1 MEDMQSINVPPA
13 EESNLFL
20 TTFGHSVTG
29 PGHRYGP
36 AVRSYYLIHFIL
48 AGKGTF
54 QANQHTYHLHAGQGF
69 LIEPDYQTTYESDAD
84 EPWTYIWVAFNGS
97 RAPEIIASLGLSQ
110 EGPIYTCT
118 KEQGAKLAAYVQDM
132 LAHNSF
138 TLSGRYYR
146 LGLLLQFLSVL
157 AEAQRD
163 LLPPADNNAYITHM
177 TNFIRTHLE
186 EPFTVQELADYM
198 NLNRSYVTTL
208 FKRYLH
214 CSPHEYIQNC
224 RLTKAQHLLETTT
237 FSVESIA
244 CSCGYAKSDSFQR
257 AFLRKVGMTPTVYRR
272 QQQSSYLQATEP
284 PAPAEATVKQH
295 TKNS

>member
-13 EESNLFL
+13 GESDLFL

-36 AVRSYYLIHFIL
+36 AVRSYHLIHFIL
-48 AGKGTF
+48 TGRGTF
-54 QANQHTYHLHAGQGF
+54 QTNQHTYHLHAGQGF
-69 LIEPDYQTTYESDAD
+69 LID
-84 EPWTYIWVAFNGS
+84 PWTYIWVAFNGS
-97 RAPEIIASLGLSQ
+97 RAPEIIASLRLSQ
-110 EGPIYTCT
+110 AEPIYTCT
-118 KEQGAKLAAYVQDM
+118 KEQSAKLAAYVQDM
-132 LAHNSF
+132 LTHNSF

-146 LGLLLQFLSVL
+146 LGLLMQFLSVL

-163 LLPPADNNAYITHM
+163 MLPPADNNAYISHM

-224 RLTKAQHLLETTT
+224 RLTKAEHLLQTTT

-244 CSCGYAKSDSFQR
+244 YSCGYAKSDSFQR
-257 AFLRKVGMTPTVYRR
+257 AFLRKAGMPPTAYRR

-284 PAPAEATVKQH
+284 PSPAEATGKKH
-295 TKNS
+295 AKKS

>member
-13 EESNLFL
+13 GESDLFL

-36 AVRSYYLIHFIL
+36 AVRSYHLIHFIL

-54 QANQHTYHLHAGQGF
+54 QANQHTYCLHAGQGF
-69 LIEPDYQTTYESDAD
+69 LIEPDYQTTYESDAK

-97 RAPEIIASLGLSQ
+97 RAAEIIASLRLSQ
-110 EGPIYTCT
+110 ADPIYTCT

-146 LGLLLQFLSVL
+146 LGLLMQFLSVL

-163 LLPPADNNAYITHM
+163 LLPPADNNAYISHM

-186 EPFTVQELADYM
+186 EPFTVQ
-198 NLNRSYVTTL
+198 
-208 FKRYLH
+208 
-214 CSPHEYIQNC
+214 
-224 RLTKAQHLLETTT
+224 
-237 FSVESIA
+237 
-244 CSCGYAKSDSFQR
+244 
-257 AFLRKVGMTPTVYRR
+257 
-272 QQQSSYLQATEP
+272 
-284 PAPAEATVKQH
+284 
-295 TKNS
+295 

>member
-13 EESNLFL
+13 GESELFL

-36 AVRSYYLIHFIL
+36 AVRSYHLIHFIL

-54 QANQHTYHLHAGQGF
+54 QANQHTYCLHAGQGF
-69 LIEPDYQTTYESDAD
+69 LIEPDYQTTYESDAK

-97 RAPEIIASLGLSQ
+97 RAAEIIASLRLSQ
-110 EGPIYTCT
+110 ADPIYTCT

-138 TLSGRYYR
+138 TLPGRYYR
-146 LGLLLQFLSVL
+146 LGLLMQFLSVL

-163 LLPPADNNAYITHM
+163 LLPPADNNAYISHM

-224 RLTKAQHLLETTT
+224 RLTKARHLLETTT

-257 AFLRKVGMTPTVYRR
+257 AFLRKAGMTPTAYRR
-272 QQQSSYLQATEP
+272 QQQRSYLQATDI
-284 PAPAEATVKQH
+284 TRITR
-295 TKNS
+295 TKKS

>member
-1 MEDMQSINVPPA
+1 MEDIQSVNVPSA
-13 EESNLFL
+13 EESELYL

-69 LIEPDYQTTYESDAD
+69 LIEPDYQTTYQSDEAD
-84 EPWTYIWVAFNGS
+84 PWTYIWVACSGR

-118 KEQGAKLAAYVQDM
+118 KEQGARLTSYVEDM

-146 LGLLLQFLSVL
+146 MGLLMQFLSVL

-163 LLPPADNNAYITHM
+163 LMPASDSNTYITHM
-177 TNFIRTHLE
+177 TAFIRTHLE
-186 EPFTVQELADYM
+186 EPFTVQDLADYM

-208 FKRYLH
+208 FKKHLGI
-214 CSPHEYIQNC
+214 SPHTYIEN
-224 RLTKAQHLLETTT
+224 E
-237 FSVESIA
+237 
-244 CSCGYAKSDSFQR
+244 G
-257 AFLRKVGMTPTVYRR
+257 
-272 QQQSSYLQATEP
+272 
-284 PAPAEATVKQH
+284 PAPARDDDLLHRVDCLFLRLRQERLLPARLPTQGRHEPYDLPQRTAGNPPAHAASFPIK
-295 TKNS
+295 KIPDMMSGIFAFPG